1 MQDHANLTGHVLLGV
16 LDERVERLSRR
27 GEPLRIVDQLAPA
40 LVDVALDA
48 VLFAFEAAVLKLLM
62 SGNQGHGTR
71 GLVQLAGL
79 DADQAV
85 LDEVDAA
92 DALGSGAA
100 VHLFDGLQRSD
111 VTSVDLDRHAF
122 LELDDDFIFDR
133 REGRV
138 VGVGVAVL
146 GRAVPRIL
154 KEAGLN
160 GAAPHV
166 LVDGV
171 RGLLGLGDRQL
182 VLLGERNLDVAGQ
195 GQVANRA
202 DGLQR
207 RVDGGNGDLET
218 NLVVTLAGAT
228 VGDGVGTELVGGA
241 HEVLGDQ
248 RTGDGGDQRVD
259 AFVHGV
265 GLEGLHAIF
274 VGELVTGVDHVGF
287 DGSAGEG
294 ALLDGLKAFAALAD
308 VEGHG
313 HDVLAGAL
321 LQVRDGD
328 GGVKTAGVGQNNALV
343 ICHWFPFVQ
352 GLKNELM
359 QVYTEDCI
367 FMHGV
372 LVIWRRGL
380 VASRSGRRRC
390 RHWCRSP

>member
-241 HEVLGDQ
+241 
-248 RTGDGGDQRVD
+248 DGR
-259 AFVHGV
+259 
-265 GLEGLHAIF
+265 
-274 VGELVTGVDHVGF
+274 
-287 DGSAGEG
+287 
-294 ALLDGLKAFAALAD
+294 
-308 VEGHG
+308 
-313 HDVLAGAL
+313 
-321 LQVRDGD
+321 
-328 GGVKTAGVGQNNALV
+328 
-343 ICHWFPFVQ
+343 
-352 GLKNELM
+352 
-359 QVYTEDCI
+359 
-367 FMHGV
+367 
-372 LVIWRRGL
+372 WRRP
-380 VASRSGRRRC
+380 AGRRLRTW
-390 RHWCRSP
+390 RWP

>member
-16 LDERVERLSRR
+16 LDERVERLGCR
-27 GEPLRIVDQLAPA
+27 GEPLRVVDQLAPA

-48 VLFAFEAAVLKLLM
+48 VLFAFEAAVLEFLM
-62 SGNQGHGTR
+62 RGDQGHGAR
-71 GLVQLAGL
+71 RLVQLAGL

-100 VHLFDGLQRSD
+100 VHLFDGLQRGD
-111 VTSVDLDRHAF
+111 VTSVDLDRHTF

-146 GRAVPRIL
+146 
-154 KEAGLN
+154 
-160 GAAPHV
+160 
-166 LVDGV
+166 
-171 RGLLGLGDRQL
+171 
-182 VLLGERNLDVAGQ
+182 
-195 GQVANRA
+195 
-202 DGLQR
+202 
-207 RVDGGNGDLET
+207 
-218 NLVVTLAGAT
+218 
-228 VGDGVGTELVGGA
+228 
-241 HEVLGDQ
+241 
-248 RTGDGGDQRVD
+248 
-259 AFVHGV
+259 
-265 GLEGLHAIF
+265 
-274 VGELVTGVDHVGF
+274 
-287 DGSAGEG
+287 
-294 ALLDGLKAFAALAD
+294 
-308 VEGHG
+308 G

-352 GLKNELM
+352 GLKNKLM

-372 LVIWRRGL
+372 LVIWKRGL
-380 VASRSGRRRC
+380 AASRSGRRRC
-390 RHWCRSP
+390 RHWCKSP

>member
-1 MQDHANLTGHVLLGV
+1 M
-16 LDERVERLSRR
+16 
-27 GEPLRIVDQLAPA
+27 
-40 LVDVALDA
+40 
-48 VLFAFEAAVLKLLM
+48 LFAFEAAVFEFLV
-62 SGNQGHGTR
+62 SGDQSHGPR
-71 GLVQLAGL
+71 SLVQLAGL

-111 VTSVDLDRHAF
+111 VTSVNLDRHAF

-154 KEAGLN
+154 EEAGLN

-182 VLLGERNLDVAGQ
+182 VLLGERDLDVAGQ

-207 RVDGGNGDLET
+207 RVDGGDGDLET
-218 NLVVTLAGAT
+218 NLVVALAGAT
-228 VGDGVGTELVGGA
+228 VGDGVGAELVGGA

-248 RTGDGGDQRVD
+248 RTGNGGDQRVD

-287 DGSAGEG
+287 DGSAGKG
-294 ALLDGLKAFAALAD
+294 ALLDGLEAFAALAD

-352 GLKNELM
+352 GLKNKLM
-359 QVYTEDCI
+359 QLYTEDCI

-372 LVIWRRGL
+372 LVIWKRGL
-380 VASRSGRRRC
+380 AASRSGRRRC
-390 RHWCRSP
+390 RHWCKSP